1 MTFLTITHSD
11 FDFAKISQTIVKLDR
26 AWFEAHQLP
35 STVSQPLLET
45 WERLVDIVAELR
57 SPNSGWPANIPQ
69 TPENLLPYLSE
80 EALEVLE
87 VWQNEPPSN
96 PPLFRGAEPPNP
108 RRGES
113 GADYIRVFDFI
124 PQLLWYIVR
133 SSDDVM
139 GLLAGVKAKVS
150 QPHQISEPG
159 ILRLVVILQGDPIPS
174 WCIDLVTNQEATR
187 SLLSPGCLI
196 ESSEANI
203 TKTPTPCQQLI
214 AHIEQKIQQA
224 TPQLKGFFESSD
236 IQFLEPGNIW
246 QSGKLQLKLAFE
258 FLPDPPNE
266 TENFQ
271 VFSPL
276 KPSDMTQETSPMYEK
291 SWTLGSEQWLLE
303 DTKDLPVSPLED
315 WEMSLASSSLSTT
328 ETFSDI
334 LQQPFLLLETKVK
347 LTNQILLEAYFD
359 ALMKKQILHF
369 IRSHNYTKETVKETV
384 KSPILTPRADPINQ
398 LISAACELVDAIQ
411 NPESLDT
418 LNWLGLEIFMPDLT
432 KKLLWQI
439 VKTNYDIMQL
449 VGGVNAQVLSPSC
462 HWRSGTLRLIVIF
475 QIEVSGTPMQID
487 VTTGQLLPS
496 DIEILPQDA
505 IATLQP
511 QAIVQSQNSDMIK
524 APMGTESLLRQIE
537 EKLETISPELGIWIN
552 GTEID
557 YHPPKNSSS
566 QYGINYTQWE
576 SGKSKISFALQL
588 TPH

>member
-26 AWFEAHQLP
+26 AGFEAHQLP

-96 PPLFRGAEPPNP
+96 PK
-108 RRGES
+108 RGES
-113 GADYIRVFDFI
+113 GPDYIRVLDFI

-150 QPHQISEPG
+150 QPHQISETG
-159 ILRLVVILQGDPIPS
+159 TLRLVVILLGDPIPS

-266 TENFQ
+266 TENFHS
-271 VFSPL
+271 FSP
-276 KPSDMTQETSPMYEK
+276 KKTSDLTQKNSLRYDNN
-291 SWTLGSEQWLLE
+291 WTLESEKWLLE
-303 DTKDLPVSPLED
+303 ESSADWQISPLED
-315 WEMSLASSSLSTT
+315 WEMSLASSSFESTT
-328 ETFSDI
+328 ETFTDL

-359 ALMKKQILHF
+359 ALMKKQISHF
-369 IRSHNYTKETVKETV
+369 IISHNYTKETVKETV
-384 KSPILTPRADPINQ
+384 KSPILTPSYDPINP

-418 LNWLGLEIFMPDLT
+418 LNWLGLEILMPDLT

-449 VGGVNAQVLSPSC
+449 VGGVKAQVLSPSC
-462 HWRSGTLRLIVIF
+462 HWITGTLRLMVIF
-475 QIEVSGTPMQID
+475 EIEVSGIPMQID
-487 VTTGQLLPS
+487 ITTGQLLPS

>member
-1 MTFLTITHSD
+1 VTFLTITHSD

-57 SPNSGWPANIPQ
+57 SPNSGWPANTPQ

-87 VWQNEPPSN
+87 VWQNEPPPN
-96 PPLFRGAEPPNP
+96 PPLK
-108 RRGES
+108 RGELGPRGETS
-113 GADYIRVFDFI
+113 PDYIRVLEFI

-150 QPHQISEPG
+150 QPHQISETG
-159 ILRLVVILQGDPIPS
+159 TLRLVVILKGDPIPS
-174 WCIDLVTNQEATR
+174 WCIDLVTNQDVTR
-187 SLLSPGCLI
+187 SLLSPGSLI
-196 ESSEANI
+196 ESSETNI
-203 TKTPTPCQQLI
+203 TKTATPCQQLI
-214 AHIEQKIQQA
+214 AHIEQKIQKT
-224 TPQLKGFFESSD
+224 TPKLKEFFQSSD

-258 FLPDPPNE
+258 FIPDPPNE

-271 VFSPL
+271 FYSPQ
-276 KPSDMTQETSPMYEK
+276 KNSDMTQKISLLYDNNWNLESEK
-291 SWTLGSEQWLLE
+291 WLLE
-303 DTKDLPVSPLED
+303 ESSADLQISPLED
-315 WEMSLASSSLSTT
+315 WEMSLASSSFTSTT

-334 LQQPFLLLETKVK
+334 LQEPSLLLETKVK
-347 LTNQILLEAYFD
+347 LTNQNLLEGYFS
-359 ALMKKQILHF
+359 ALMKQQISRF
-369 IRSHNYTKETVKETV
+369 IISQNTPKETLKTSIIGQV
-384 KSPILTPRADPINQ
+384 SDPINQ
-398 LISAACELVDAIQ
+398 LISAACELVDAIEK
-411 NPESLDT
+411 PEALDT

-449 VGGVNAQVLSPSC
+449 VGGVNAQVLSPSSD
-462 HWRSGTLRLIVIF
+462 WITGTLRLMVIF
-475 QIEVSGTPMQID
+475 QIEVSGIPMQID
-487 VTTGQLLPS
+487 VTTNQLLPS
-496 DIEILPQDA
+496 DIDILPDDA

-524 APMGTESLLRQIE
+524 APMGIESLLRQIE

>member
-1 MTFLTITHSD
+1 MTSLSITYSD

-26 AWFEAHQLP
+26 AGFEAHLLP

-87 VWQNEPPSN
+87 VWQNDPPPS
-96 PPLFRGAEPPNP
+96 P

-113 GADYIRVFDFI
+113 CSDYIRVLDFI

-150 QPHQISEPG
+150 QSHQISETG
-159 ILRLVVILQGDPIPS
+159 TLRLVVILKGDPIPS
-174 WCIDLVTNQEATR
+174 WCIDLVTNQDTTR
-187 SLLSPGCLI
+187 SLLSPGSLI
-196 ESSEANI
+196 ESSETNI
-203 TKTPTPCQQLI
+203 TKTAIPCQKLI
-214 AHIEQKIQQA
+214 ADIEQKIQAA
-224 TPQLKGFFESSD
+224 TPKLKEFFHLSD

-246 QSGKLQLKLAFE
+246 QSGQLQLKLAFE
-258 FLPDPPNE
+258 FIPDPPNE

-271 VFSPL
+271 FFPPKKTSE
-276 KPSDMTQETSPMYEK
+276 MTQNTFLLYDNNWTVESEK
-291 SWTLGSEQWLLE
+291 WLLE
-303 DTKDLPVSPLED
+303 ESAADLQIPPLED
-315 WEMSLASSSLSTT
+315 WEMSLASSSFVSTT

-334 LQQPFLLLETKVK
+334 LQEPSLLLETKVK
-347 LTNQILLEAYFD
+347 LTNQNLLEGYFS
-359 ALMKKQILHF
+359 ALMKQQISRF
-369 IRSHNYTKETVKETV
+369 IISQNYIKKNV
-384 KSPILTPRADPINQ
+384 KSGMKVQVSDPINQ
-398 LISAACELVDAIQ
+398 LISTACELVDAIEK
-411 NPESLDT
+411 PESLDT

-462 HWRSGTLRLIVIF
+462 DWITGTLRLMVIF
-475 QIEVSGTPMQID
+475 QIEVSGTSLQID
-487 VTTGQLLPS
+487 VTTNQLLPS
-496 DIEILPQDA
+496 DIDILPDD
-505 IATLQP
+505 
-511 QAIVQSQNSDMIK
+511 AIVQSQHSNIMK
-524 APMGTESLLRQIE
+524 EPMGIESLLRQIE

-576 SGKSKISFALQL
+576 SGKTKITFALQL

>member
-1 MTFLTITHSD
+1 MNSLTITYLE

-57 SPNSGWPANIPQ
+57 SPSSGWPANTPQ

-87 VWQNEPPSN
+87 VWQNEPPPS
-96 PPLFRGAEPPNP
+96 PPLKRGELGPNP
-108 RRGES
+108 RRES
-113 GADYIRVFDFI
+113 GPDYIRVLDFI

-150 QPHQISEPG
+150 QPHQISETG
-159 ILRLVVILQGDPIPS
+159 TLRLVVILKGDPIPS

-187 SLLSPGCLI
+187 SLLSLGSLI
-196 ESSEANI
+196 ESSETHI
-203 TKTPTPCQQLI
+203 TKTAIPCQQLI
-214 AHIEQKIQQA
+214 AQIEQKIKDA
-224 TPQLKGFFESSD
+224 TPKLKEIFQSSD

-258 FLPDPPNE
+258 FLPDPPHE

-271 VFSPL
+271 FYSPE
-276 KPSDMTQETSPMYEK
+276 KTSEMTQNTSFLYDNNWTIESEK
-291 SWTLGSEQWLLE
+291 WLLE
-303 DTKDLPVSPLED
+303 ESGADLQISPQED
-315 WEMSLASSSLSTT
+315 WEMSLASSSFPSTT

-334 LQQPFLLLETKVK
+334 LQEPSLLLETKVK
-347 LTNQILLEAYFD
+347 LTNQTLLEGYFS
-359 ALMKKQILHF
+359 ALMKEQISRF
-369 IRSHNYTKETVKETV
+369 IISQNHPNETLKT
-384 KSPILTPRADPINQ
+384 PIVGQVYDPINQ
-398 LISAACELVDAIQ
+398 LISAACELVDAIEK
-411 NPESLDT
+411 PEALDT

-449 VGGVNAQVLSPSC
+449 VGGVNAQVLSPLSD
-462 HWRSGTLRLIVIF
+462 WITGTLRLMVIF
-475 QIEVSGTPMQID
+475 QIEVSGIPMQID
-487 VTTGQLLPS
+487 VTTGQILPS
-496 DIEILPQDA
+496 DIDILPDD
-505 IATLQP
+505 
-511 QAIVQSQNSDMIK
+511 AIVQSQNSDMIK
-524 APMGTESLLRQIE
+524 APMGIESLLRQIE